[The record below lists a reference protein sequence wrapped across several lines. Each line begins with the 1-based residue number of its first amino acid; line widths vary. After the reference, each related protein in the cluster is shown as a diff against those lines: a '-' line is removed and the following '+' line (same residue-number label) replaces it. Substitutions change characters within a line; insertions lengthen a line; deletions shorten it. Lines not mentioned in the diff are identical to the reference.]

1 MSSYYE
7 KIVFRSKEISK
18 KMKYNPWEERVNLF
32 MSIGLVWLSI
42 ALIYATIKQYENG
55 GLFLIIP
62 LVSLA
67 VSYLVLINRQ
77 KQIADKE
84 MLLAHYLLND
94 FDSTISLDI
103 LSNLIAELD
112 EHISNARKVA
122 QWAIGG
128 FITLFIFIAGIF
140 GNFFST
146 LLGEM
151 EIPKTEMNNALS
163 NFEFNSVIGGIF
175 TLTMLGFILLSL
187 AYPFLQIHTF
197 SKRRYKKMFK
207 NMEYLL
213 LEHEHKEAL
222 ELKQKGFAKE

>member
-7 KIVFRSKEISK
+7 KIVSRAKEISK
-18 KMKYNPWEERVNLF
+18 QIKYNPWEERVNLF
-32 MSIGLVWLSI
+32 MSIGVLWLSI
-42 ALIYATIKQYENG
+42 ALIYAIVQQQESG
-55 GLFLIIP
+55 GLILIIP
-62 LVSLA
+62 LASLA
-67 VSYLVLINRQ
+67 VSYIVLRNRQ

-94 FDSTISLDI
+94 FDNTISLYI

-128 FITLFIFIAGIF
+128 FITIFIFIAGIF

-146 LLGEM
+146 LLGKM
-151 EIPKTEMNNALS
+151 EIPKNELNSTLD
-163 NFEFNSVIGGIF
+163 NFEFGSIIEGIF
-175 TLTMLGFILLSL
+175 TLTIMGFIFLSMI
-187 AYPFLQIHTF
+187 YPSLQIHTF

-213 LEHEHKEAL
+213 LEHEYQESL
-222 ELKQKGFAKE
+222 ELKQKESNEE